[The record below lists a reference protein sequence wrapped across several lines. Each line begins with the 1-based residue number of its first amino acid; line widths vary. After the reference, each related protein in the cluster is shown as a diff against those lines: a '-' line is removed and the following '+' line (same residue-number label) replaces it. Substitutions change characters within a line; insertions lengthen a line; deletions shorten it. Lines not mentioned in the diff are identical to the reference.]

1 MKLKFRRRKAK
12 RRRHILNGYP
22 QPVIPNELSLM
33 SKYQLICYLTALAVT
48 LFLFI
53 CWHSKNKR
61 EIICQFEE
69 ISSADAFRSDTLN
82 NVNRTF
88 IYNLTIPMTY
98 EASDSSWRS
107 MKYVYVRDMINKDST
122 WYFNGNIEII
132 GKSDTMWRY
141 NGTAGKISK
150 QNHGHLNKPYLNME
164 SLINRF
170 HNIDENAYLSDINK
184 YNERFFY
191 TKEKFYF
198 GRLSNL
204 ITKIKSEKKE
214 FIRDTAYIKDC
225 YFNYERLMRD
235 FWIRD
240 REHKIKLTGMFMPF
254 STSITRPKWYS
265 LYDISQSY
273 FTIKLLTNSIDSVS
287 LTVDLVGASE
297 FFTINDKPTDVYGNK
312 IIFNKRMK
320 PGDEITIKFYA
331 RCKDLENLQTVRVFF
346 ITAFLSGLIMTF
358 LAFFIIYFYRVYKFR
373 KESIT
378 DETQR
383 FELENEID
391 DSNKLN

>member
-1 MKLKFRRRKAK
+1 MKLKFKRRKAK
-12 RRRHILNGYP
+12 RRHILNGYP

-107 MKYVYVRDMINKDST
+107 MRYDRERINIDST
-122 WYFNGNIEII
+122 WIFNGNIEII
-132 GKSDTMWRY
+132 EKSDTMWRY
-141 NGTAGKISK
+141 NGTAGKKSK
-150 QNHGHLNKPYLNME
+150 QNHAHLNKPYLNIE

-184 YNERFFY
+184 YNRRFFY

-198 GRLSNL
+198 GRLSDF
-204 ITKIKSEKKE
+204 IIKTKSNKIED
-214 FIRDTAYIKDC
+214 IRDSAYIKDR
-225 YFNYERLMRD
+225 YFIYERLMSD
-235 FWIRD
+235 ILMLIG
-240 REHKIKLTGMFMPF
+240 EHNIKVVDLPF

-378 DETQR
+378 DETQSI
-383 FELENEID
+383 ELEN
-391 DSNKLN
+391 